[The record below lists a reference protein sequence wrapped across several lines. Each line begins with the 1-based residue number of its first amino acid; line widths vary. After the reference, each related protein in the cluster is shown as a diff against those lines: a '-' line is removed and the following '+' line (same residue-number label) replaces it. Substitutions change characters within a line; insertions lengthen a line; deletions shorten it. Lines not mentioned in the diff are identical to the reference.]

1 MFAWAHYTQIRR
13 SVLYLLAHITLLILP
28 TSMLM
33 TNKKPIVLCF
43 SGHDASGG
51 AGIQADIETIAS
63 LGAQPCTVI
72 TALTVQNTQEVI
84 SVHPVEADLIQK
96 SVDCLLQ
103 DIQPQAIKIGL
114 IGSIEALKII
124 VATIK
129 TLPDIPVILDPVLA
143 SGSGK
148 TELAKADLIQHMV
161 NELLPLTTVIT
172 PNTPELIQLA
182 KSANPPL
189 LNQMGCD
196 YVMITGTHADTE
208 QVHNELYFNERLLD
222 VMSVDRLNADYHGSG
237 CTLAAAISALLSF
250 GLDPLHACKEAVD
263 FTFASLQTGYQIGK
277 GQHIPNRMFWSEID
291 EP

>member
-1 MFAWAHYTQIRR
+1 
-13 SVLYLLAHITLLILP
+13 
-28 TSMLM
+28 M

-63 LGAQPCTVI
+63 LGAQPCTII
-72 TALTVQNTQEVI
+72 TALTVQNTMEVT
-84 SVHPVEADLIQK
+84 SVHPVDVELIQK
-96 SVDCLLQ
+96 NVDCLLE

-114 IGSIEALKII
+114 IGSINALKVI
-124 VATIK
+124 VS
-129 TLPDIPVILDPVLA
+129 TLKKLPSIPVILDPVLA
-143 SGSGK
+143 SGSGN
-148 TELAKADLIQHMV
+148 TALAKTDLIQTMV
-161 NELLPLTTVIT
+161 NELLPLITVIT
-172 PNTPELIQLA
+172 PNTPELIQIT

-196 YVMITGTHADTE
+196 YVLVTGTHADTE

-222 VMSVDRLNADYHGSG
+222 VMSVERLDADYHGSG
-237 CTLAAAISALLSF
+237 CTLASAISALLSF

-263 FTFASLQTGYQIGK
+263 FTFASLQTGFKIGK
-277 GQHIPNRMFWSEID
+277 GQHIPNRMFWSETD